1 MDKFEELLKALE
13 ESAQKAAERREPYI
27 KALVDRLNISEEKAS
42 SLVFDAN
49 EISYTPNEFAL
60 AVEYYCDVF
69 NGIENLEAFVKAQE
83 EIPTRFEPI
92 ERKNTLFT
100 MKPCTMF
107 GNRMSFLQSFFQV
120 EKDECISMV
129 IANPSW
135 LYHKEQYFID
145 KTQALIDLFGLG
157 KKELLALCS
166 DYPFVLGKRLNGLS
180 SLIEKIATHYSVEER
195 KVKDLMLV
203 YPLLMNRGM
212 SFYLQNNLGKEIF
225 DRHWLLR
232 CLSDYSPC
240 NFGGYRTFA
249 NLLLVID
256 KIEADIG
263 NVIKLYKKE
272 YKDGTFIALLVERDN
287 KKYLVS
293 LGADTVTKNQ
303 RARMA
308 TVSPE
313 QRLLEQIFGEKTRI
327 TEVQEYNRHQEY
339 VCQLNTENE
348 NTINDILQVMASIA
362 SHSARA
368 EVSLKPEGNAYY
380 LSNSND
386 ISQCSIEIISQLS
399 NEEYN
404 LNVSFYKV
412 EPMGDGKMKVKALR
426 KPIKKEKVDDLFD
439 DELDNLFDDESD
451 NLFDDD
457 SEELFKDLFSDDEE

>member
-1 MDKFEELLKALE
+1 MDNFEELLKALE

-42 SLVFDAN
+42 SLALDAN

-60 AVEYYCDVF
+60 VVEYYCDVF
-69 NGIENLEAFVKAQE
+69 NGIDNLEAFVKAQE
-83 EIPTRFEPI
+83 LIDTGFDVI

-100 MKPCTMF
+100 MKPCSIF
-107 GNRMSFLQSFFQV
+107 GKRIAFLQSFF
-120 EKDECISMV
+120 EIKKDECISML
-129 IANPSW
+129 IKNPSW

-166 DYPFVLGKRLNGLS
+166 DYPFVLGKRPNGLT
-180 SLIEKIATHYSVEER
+180 SLIEKIATHYGVEER
-195 KVKDLMLV
+195 KVKDLMLI

-212 SFYLQNNLGKEIF
+212 SFYLHNNLGKEIF
-225 DRHWLLR
+225 EKHWLLR
-232 CLSDYSPC
+232 CLTDYSPC
-240 NFGGYRTFA
+240 NFGGYRTFV

-272 YKDGTFIALLVERDN
+272 YKDGAFIALLVERDN

-293 LGADTVTKNQ
+293 LGADAVTKNQ

-308 TVSPE
+308 TVLPE
-313 QRLLEQIFGEKTRI
+313 QRLLEQIFGEKARI
-327 TEVQEYNRHQEY
+327 TEIQEYNRHQEY

-362 SHSARA
+362 SHSACA

-386 ISQCSIEIISQLS
+386 ISQCSIEIISPLS
-399 NEEYN
+399 NEEYK

-426 KPIKKEKVDDLFD
+426 KPIKKEKVD
-439 DELDNLFDDESD
+439 NLFDDESD

>member
-1 MDKFEELLKALE
+1 MDNFEELLKALD
-13 ESAQKAAERREPYI
+13 ESAKKGVERREPYI
-27 KALVDRLNISEEKAS
+27 KALIVRLNIAEEKAS
-42 SLVFDAN
+42 SLVLDAR
-49 EISYTPNEFAL
+49 EISYTPDEFASV
-60 AVEYYCDVF
+60 VEYYCDVF
-69 NGIENLEAFVKAQE
+69 NGIDNLEAFVKAQE
-83 EIPTRFEPI
+83 LIDTGFDVI

-100 MKPCTMF
+100 MKPCSIF
-107 GNRMSFLQSFFQV
+107 GNRMAFLQSFFEV

-145 KTQALIDLFGLG
+145 KTQALVDLFGLG
-157 KKELLALCS
+157 KKELIALCS

-293 LGADTVTKNQ
+293 LGADAVTKNQ

-313 QRLLEQIFGEKTRI
+313 QRLLAQIFGEKARI
-327 TEVQEYNRHQEY
+327 TEVQEYNCHQEY

-362 SHSARA
+362 SHSART
-368 EVSLKPEGNAYY
+368 EVSLKPEGNTYY

-386 ISQCSIEIISQLS
+386 ISQCSIEIISLLS

-404 LNVSFYKV
+404 LYVSFYKV
-412 EPMGDGKMKVKALR
+412 EPMGDGKMKVKTLR
-426 KPIKKEKVDDLFD
+426 EPIKDE
-439 DELDNLFDDESD
+439 ELD
-451 NLFDDD
+451 
-457 SEELFKDLFSDDEE
+457 DLFSDLLLFEDEENEDS